1 MKEKGFTRDI
11 AKYLDLVYS
20 EERDLIMLGKDYTPR
35 HPSFADLAISAKQFI
50 KCCEMIPDWN
60 FEQGKGLTIKQYLK
74 LAKRFPDLLFEG
86 YIITEFRPDERL
98 DIDAVY
104 IPRTKWRYR
113 RLIKRLTKKLPDE
126 VNYHIFFTRLWWD

>member
-1 MKEKGFTRDI
+1 MTEKGFTRDI
-11 AKYLDLVYS
+11 AKYLGLDYS
-20 EERDLIMLGKDYTPR
+20 EERDLIMLGKDYSPR
-35 HPSFADLAISAKQFI
+35 VSLFTDQAISAKQFI

-60 FEQGKGLTIKQYLK
+60 FEQGKGLTIKQYLR

-98 DIDAVY
+98 DIDGIY

-113 RLIKRLTKKLPDE
+113 RLLKRLEKKLPDE
-126 VNYHIFFTRLWWD
+126 NNYHIHYSRLLWD